1 MRSLIINLCLLF
13 FLGISG
19 GMAQKINVVA
29 TLSTYA
35 DIAQYIGG
43 EHVEVKFIVS
53 GNENAHFIRPRPS
66 YALWLAG
73 ADLFIETGLD
83 LELWVP
89 ALQQKAGNPQILSG
103 QPGYVAVA
111 QGIRMLD
118 VPAVVDRSQGD
129 VHIYGNPHVHTSPLN
144 AKIIAENI
152 TRGLSRVRP
161 ELSDYFQQ
169 RLQAFKEEIDRRMF
183 GDVLVRLLTGEVLNR
198 LTIQH
203 RLIPFLQDKEY
214 RGRPLIDYLDGWM
227 KAMLPLRHRKLVAY
241 HKNWAY
247 FQDLFGL
254 DIIDYLEPK
263 PGIPPSPRHME
274 SLISRMRQQDVRVI
288 LAANYFSQKKVQEIA
303 QKVNGVVVMMPLGV
317 GGVPEV
323 QNYFQLIDY
332 WINQLNQGFQKAYH
346 RE

>member
-1 MRSLIINLCLLF
+1 
-13 FLGISG
+13 
-19 GMAQKINVVA
+19 MAQKIQVVA

-35 DIAQYIGG
+35 DIARYIGG

-53 GNENAHFIRPRPS
+53 GNENAHYIRPRPS
-66 YALWLAG
+66 YALWLSR
-73 ADLFIETGLD
+73 ADVFIETGLD

-89 ALQQKAGNPQILSG
+89 ALQEKAGNPRILSG

-152 TRGLSRVRP
+152 ASGFINLRP
-161 ELSDYFQQ
+161 ELAEYFQQ

-183 GDVLVRLLTGEVLNR
+183 GDVLVRLLTGEVLTR

-203 RLIPFLQDKEY
+203 KLIPFLQDKKY
-214 RGRPLIDYLDGWM
+214 RGRPLIDYLGGWM
-227 KAMLPLRHRKLVAY
+227 KAMLPLHHRKLVAY

-247 FQDLFGL
+247 FRDVFQLE
-254 DIIDYLEPK
+254 IIGYVEPR
-263 PGIPPSPRHME
+263 PGIPPSPRHVE
-274 SLISRMRQQDVRVI
+274 KLIQQMRQQDVRVI

-303 QKVNGVVVMMPLGV
+303 RKVHGVAVVVPLGV
-317 GGVPEV
+317 GGTPEV

-332 WINQLNQGFQKAYH
+332 WVDQLTEGFQKAYSG
-346 RE
+346 E